1 MTPGQKQELELKRPG
16 LDFSSFDYKGKINS
30 SLVLD
35 FAKFLKNGNEDW
47 VKLSTDNVLS
57 KLNVKDKN
65 VSGILFGDFSFR
77 VAHYN
82 QESELTDQDENAI

>member
-1 MTPGQKQELELKRPG
+1 M
-16 LDFSSFDYKGKINS
+16 I
-30 SLVLD
+30 LD

-47 VKLSTDNVLS
+47 LKLSADHILS
-57 KLNVKDKN
+57 KLNIKDKN

-82 QESELTDQDENAI
+82 QESELIDQYEKKGLYSLVKGRFYPTYPVMDKN